1 MNKKTILIQ
10 NNTPKHKYLMYIE
23 IIYFETVSTFNIIFR
38 HTEYI
43 SNNSGVNLKGPKCT
57 DTHEHK
63 RFNSYESC

>member
-1 MNKKTILIQ
+1 
-10 NNTPKHKYLMYIE
+10 MYIE

-43 SNNSGVNLKGPKCT
+43 SNNSSVNLKGPKCT